1 MSPAPSGSL
10 ALQHVELGDALE
22 IRDGI
27 IFNFCSGLPHV
38 LFAPTAFMF
47 ASVKILHFK
56 STQAIL
62 QDVVKML

>member
-10 ALQHVELGDALE
+10 ALQHVELSDALE

-27 IFNFCSGLPHV
+27 IFDFCSGLPHV

-47 ASVKILHFK
+47 ASVKILHF
-56 STQAIL
+56 
-62 QDVVKML
+62 M